1 MSDIVREVEVYPLE
15 AYEFVQLGLEYTVSK
30 LGRDRRKDDDVE
42 AAGPVEAGAVEAG
55 AVEAGA
61 GRGGSRHVTGQELSL
76 GLREYAWER
85 WGLLARTVLKK
96 WNVTSTM
103 DFGKIVYAMI
113 EGGVLAKSP
122 TDKLEDF
129 RNVYDFSTL
138 ERLYVTDLSR
148 MAKAEK
154 AAPHAE
160 SPSP

>member
-15 AYEFVQLGLEYTVSK
+15 AYEFVKLGLEYTVSK

-42 AAGPVEAGAVEAG
+42 AAGSVGP
-55 AVEAGA
+55 VEAGA

-138 ERLYVTDLSR
+138 ERLYVTDLSK
-148 MAKAEK
+148 MAKAERT
-154 AAPHAE
+154 APRAE